1 MKRTIAALLLLVS
14 FCLLPARDLD
24 EYLIGASVTD
34 FPELSFVLEHEGS
47 RIFSSPRQETGF
59 CLVNTKELKIVAD
72 SLNRISS
79 KLVTLRGKTEL
90 EALQVLSVWN
100 KGLKDRFGKCK
111 AMVVDGRPIESSK
124 QFDAELSVF
133 FQQGESFDIIYPGQ
147 TASNIVS
154 LKRLEIDE
162 EVSYDISVFIANNKE

>member
-1 MKRTIAALLLLVS
+1 MKRIAAGLLLLVL

-24 EYLIGASVTD
+24 EYRIGASVKD
-34 FPELSFVLEHEGS
+34 YPELSFVLEHDGS
-47 RIFSSPRQETGF
+47 RIFNSPKQETAF
-59 CLVNTKELKIVAD
+59 CLVSAKELKIVAD

-111 AMVVDGRPIESSK
+111 SMVVDGRPIESSK
-124 QFDAELSVF
+124 QFDAKLSVF
-133 FQQGESFDIIYPGQ
+133 FQLGESFDIIYPGQ
-147 TASNIVS
+147 NASNIVS
-154 LKRLEIDE
+154 LKRLKIDD